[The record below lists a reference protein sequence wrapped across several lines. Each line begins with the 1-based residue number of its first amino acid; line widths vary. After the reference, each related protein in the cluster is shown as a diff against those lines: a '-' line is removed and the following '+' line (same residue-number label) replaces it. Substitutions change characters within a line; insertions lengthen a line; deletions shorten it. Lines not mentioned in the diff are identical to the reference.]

1 MPAPAPIPRLR
12 SVAGL
17 RVHGVLVSRR
27 LFPLLLGVLATL
39 LHAAA
44 PAKEPAD
51 THLHSV
57 RLAVQGT
64 LGDFYLLYGVDS
76 DPRHAESID
85 RRITQVDKHLIEL
98 KHSLDGEPLQ
108 RFEQHWRTYAA
119 LLRQLSGELLQQ
131 HNLPGSAFTE
141 LIQLHDQLLE
151 AGEQLATTPMAQE
164 RQLALLLQTI
174 ATRYIAYSIGA
185 NTLGTDEQSIDE
197 LAGQFSNGLQGLQQR
212 TGQTEEYLRLLD
224 AIGHTWRYIEPSL
237 RNYQSAAIPSLVNR
251 YATRIIQDLE
261 QVHASTAARG

>member
-1 MPAPAPIPRLR
+1 M
-12 SVAGL
+12 
-17 RVHGVLVSRR
+17 SRR
-27 LFPLLLGVLATL
+27 LLPLLLGVLATL
-39 LHAAA
+39 LHTAA

-51 THLHSV
+51 TQLHSV

-85 RRITQVDKHLIEL
+85 RRIAQVEKHLIEL

-108 RFEQHWRTYAA
+108 RFEQHWHTYAS

-131 HNLPGSAFTE
+131 HNLPGSAFAE
-141 LIQLHDQLLE
+141 LIQLHDQLLN

-197 LAGQFSNGLQGLQQR
+197 LAGQFSHGLQALQQR
-212 TGQTEEYLRLLD
+212 SGQTEEYLRLLD
-224 AIGHTWRYIEPSL
+224 AIGHKWRYIEPSL
-237 RNYQSAAIPSLVNR
+237 RNYQNAAIPSLVNR

-261 QVHASTAARG
+261 QVHASAAARG